1 MASFYDTGGALSP
14 VPAGL
19 LAGPHDGLFAFAGCS
34 EVRRPQV
41 RPARAREAHGFGA
54 PPRLDLGVVAGGEH
68 GGDGPALPQLRP
80 RILRIFEQV
89 LAKTCSNI
97 RNIRGRSCGRV
108 VPSRPCSPPATT
120 PRSRRGGAPKPCA
133 SRARAGRTC
142 GRRTSLQPASAK
154 SPSRGPPRSPA
165 GTGDKTPPVS

>member
-19 LAGPHDGLFAFAGCS
+19 LAGPHDGLFALAGCS

-54 PPRLDLGVVAGGEH
+54 PPRLDLGMIAGGEH
-68 GGDGPALPQLRP
+68 GRDGTALPQLRP

-89 LAKTCSNI
+89 LAK
-97 RNIRGRSCGRV
+97 
-108 VPSRPCSPPATT
+108 AFL
-120 PRSRRGGAPKPCA
+120 
-133 SRARAGRTC
+133 RARGLLAHDAGEEPHASIEQDQGC
-142 GRRTSLQPASAK
+142 NLPAREHVFADRNLLERAAFDE
-154 SPSRGPPRSPA
+154 PSVVAFGAGAEDVGGGPP
-165 GTGDKTPPVS
+165 G